1 MLNIQRA
8 GAGTPQWVVA
18 GAGCTTLHWRGRE
31 SRVGIDWREAELTMG
46 AIGRTRL
53 LECRHCRHRTGV
65 GFVDLPDSD
74 LDFMSSFKQR
84 HESASAKSVLIR
96 QGQRRARVF
105 TLYSGLAV
113 RYRVLPGTR
122 RQVLRILLPGDLIGL
137 QTLYASP
144 SFASVQA
151 ITDVTMCSFNPD
163 RWGELLGRPGL
174 AARICEIQGIDRRK
188 TEARLCAVGAAGA
201 RANLCHFVADL
212 FFGLRRRRLASR
224 SDFELPVTIQQLA
237 DALGVTPTHLRRTA
251 TDLDRD
257 GVLAIRRR
265 QIVIHDVERL
275 ARIAATTDDWSSDR
289 PLL

>member
-1 MLNIQRA
+1 M
-8 GAGTPQWVVA
+8 
-18 GAGCTTLHWRGRE
+18 TT
-31 SRVGIDWREAELTMG
+31 G
-46 AIGRTRL
+46 AIERASL
-53 LECRHCRHRTGV
+53 LDCRHCRHRTGV
-65 GFVDLPDSD
+65 GFVDLPDPD
-74 LDFMSSFKQR
+74 LDFMASFKQR
-84 HESASAKSVLIR
+84 HESASAKTVLIR
-96 QGQRRARVF
+96 QGQRKPRVF

-113 RYRVLPGTR
+113 RYRLLHGSR

-144 SFASVQA
+144 SYAAVQA

-163 RWGELLGRPGL
+163 RWGELLHRPGL

-224 SDFELPVTIQQLA
+224 LDFELPVSTQQLA

-251 TDLDRD
+251 SDLDRD

-265 QIVIHDVERL
+265 KVLIHDAERL

-289 PLL
+289 PLV